1 MQFDSLELQKN
12 IEEKRLI
19 YGYRFGDF
27 LIKKMLKFWQSL
39 RDIGAG
45 KYFAFYGCLA
55 IFLVSIL
62 VRSARDIGHDTGA
75 YLEMGKKILAG
86 GKYYH
91 DFFEGNFPFAL
102 YLSVIP
108 HILSRVFSIHL
119 VIAAEIFYNFI
130 GLVAI
135 ISSALIL
142 KKSTLANRKS
152 FYNLIL
158 FAFSAGY
165 FLRIFS
171 LQFNEFGTKA
181 SYLLLFAYPYI
192 AYQFPRKNAITAID
206 KIISGALA
214 GLIFCVKPHY
224 FLLVVAFEIAKIFNK
239 KSIKSLISVA
249 NFIAAII
256 IMGYLFWMLKYCPEY
271 FEHLA
276 AVKSIYNVYQIPKL
290 WLVSIFLIF
299 VYNILPTLFLV
310 ILTFDLIRADQD
322 IRILFTSFIGASL
335 IALAESLN
343 AYDQLTSF
351 YSLSLPLVSV
361 VIYSLLAK
369 NKINFCQNWFL
380 IFSIIIISQFDVA
393 NFSELS
399 TQLVVLWWVVF
410 LLVAFGWR
418 KFFKNNLLELHSK
431 KLNKIKNIILLNNVY
446 LKIALVILVV
456 ITVVLSTSIEYCK
469 INYLLCVLILLL
481 VMLASEKLY
490 QNFITKNYYSKAA
503 IIIITMVFSGYLS
516 LIMASIF
523 NHQNLYGYYFKSP
536 NYGNS
541 EIIKTINQYAKDNK
555 NQPIIIA
562 YGIYGMYPI
571 LSYSNKKNPL
581 PSHYL
586 SPLENNIR
594 DSIKYHFNQKNDYK
608 ILKEGIFFAISEDEI
623 KVRQYLFTRLKM
635 AMKVKDNNL
644 LIIYKKH
651 YDGYDNC
658 RISFL
663 EYYLQ
668 DKEFRK
674 IFFKNYHF
682 LNRMIYGKSNDY
694 KNNVAFTKKD
704 EMKDRNSEIMAKD
717 SSRIIVDAE
726 IYAKN

>member
-12 IEEKRLI
+12 IEEKRLV

-27 LIKKMLKFWQSL
+27 LIKKMLKFGQSL
-39 RDIGAG
+39 RGLGAS

-62 VRSARDIGHDTGA
+62 VRSARDIGHDTGS
-75 YLEMGKKILAG
+75 YLEMGGKILAG

-91 DFFEGNFPFAL
+91 DFFEGNFPLAL

-108 HILSRVFSIHL
+108 HILSRLFSIHL

-142 KKSTLANRKS
+142 KKSTLVNNKS

-192 AYQFPRKNAITAID
+192 AYQFPRKEAITGID

-239 KSIKSLISVA
+239 KSIKCLISVA
-249 NFIAAII
+249 NFITAIV

-276 AVKSIYNVYQIPKL
+276 ASKSIYSVYQIPKL

-310 ILTFDLIRADQD
+310 ILTFNLICVDQY
-322 IRILFTSFIGASL
+322 IKLLFISFIGASL
-335 IALAESLN
+335 IAIAESLN

-351 YSLSLPLVSV
+351 YSLSLPLTSV
-361 VIYSLLAK
+361 LIYSLFEK
-369 NKINFCQNWFL
+369 NKINVRQNWFL
-380 IFSIIIISQFDVA
+380 IFSIIIISQFDVS
-393 NFSELS
+393 NFSQLS
-399 TQLVVLWWVVF
+399 TQFVVVWWAVF
-410 LLVAFGWR
+410 LLVSFGWR
-418 KFFKNNLLELHSK
+418 KFFKNNLLKSNSK
-431 KLNKIKNIILLNNVY
+431 KLNKIKTIILLNNVY
-446 LKIALVILVV
+446 LKIAFGTLTL
-456 ITVVLSTSIEYCK
+456 ITVALSTSSQYCK

-481 VMLASEKLY
+481 VILASEKLH
-490 QNFITKNYYSKAA
+490 QNFIAKNYYSKVV
-503 IIIITMVFSGYLS
+503 IIIITIIFSGYLS

-523 NHQNLYGYYFKSP
+523 NHQNLYGSYFKSP

-541 EIIKTINQYAKDNK
+541 EIIKTINQYAKNDK

-594 DSIKYHFNQKNDYK
+594 DSISYNFKQKNDYK
-608 ILKEGIFFAISEDEI
+608 ILKSGIFYGSSEDEI
-623 KVRQYLFTRLKM
+623 EVRQYLFNRLKM
-635 AMKVKDNNL
+635 AMKAKDNNL

-651 YDGYDNC
+651 YDGYDDC

-674 IFFKNYHF
+674 LFFKNYHF
-682 LNRMIYGKSNDY
+682 LNRMIYSKSNDY
-694 KNNVAFTKKD
+694 KNNVEFAKKG
-704 EMKDRNSEIMAKD
+704 EIKDRNSEIMAKD
-717 SSRIIVDAE
+717 SSNIIVDAE
-726 IYAKN
+726 IYARN